1 MSMPELLGHCAQAAV
16 QNSAAKEEPSA
27 GVQGVARAEVAFV
40 LVGDAAVPAACAAAV
55 EKAVAPV
62 LGFAPLLATAR
73 MDAALASAAAG
84 EDLYGVLA
92 QCAERGVRRAFVL
105 PLHFDFSLL
114 QKQQLVESVHRAR
127 RDLAELEIY
136 YDDPD
141 PCHPLLLHIL
151 VDVFCRTLATARA
164 MPQEIGLLL
173 VASGHGDAPAR
184 AQSYRLMR
192 LLWEQLGVA
201 AGEVAFLRHE
211 KTPLP
216 EQLAY
221 CATKP
226 LRWVVLPQMLFA
238 AEYRQYAELIVADF
252 QRQFSAAADWPLC
265 PTLDEHP
272 GVTDW
277 LEQRALTLWK
287 EHRQRQVARKPSL
300 RYGQAAR
307 PAQVC
312 GPQGTIAIERLG
324 DRVPEDMCYDGGV
337 IAEVDRAES
346 LAPLL
351 AAMGLDDGG
360 PIFVKVTWHG
370 YATGTYTDAVAL
382 DALLAALPGK
392 AVVLEGHSVS
402 RNRGAAEWDWEQEA
416 QEHRD
421 WLRAEE
427 AEYLERTGLRAVLNR
442 HGATYLNVTEAY
454 WDGQCAATAEVEALV
469 DATGAKLKHR
479 ELCAFVPQLL
489 LQYRQRPFISFA
501 RFKGPTRLGIS
512 NCFGLLPGPLRAAW
526 HGPSIAHFSRVCC
539 DMAQIYGALLRPYGL
554 VEGLNQAVR
563 WNRQG
568 LYRSR
573 WGHYDLIDRPG
584 LIALSPGL
592 VAADILASRLQG
604 QDVER
609 SAFFDVV
616 RSVFGA
622 HENACRA
629 GIDSG
634 LVARLS

>member
-1 MSMPELLGHCAQAAV
+1 MSMSELVDRCSGLEAAIT
-16 QNSAAKEEPSA
+16 S
-27 GVQGVARAEVAFV
+27 EVAFV
-40 LVGDAAVPAACAAAV
+40 LVGDAQVPKACCEAV
-55 EKAVAPV
+55 ENAIAPV
-62 LGFAPLLATAR
+62 LGFFPAVHAAHMLEEFYYSTPPPSDGGLYGLLAA
-73 MDAALASAAAG
+73 
-84 EDLYGVLA
+84 
-92 QCAERGVRRAFVL
+92 CAERGVRRVFVL

-114 QKQQLVESVHRAR
+114 QKQQLVETVNRSR
-127 RDLAELEIY
+127 RDLSDLEIY

-141 PCHPLLLHIL
+141 PCHPLLLQIF
-151 VDVFCRTLATARA
+151 VDIFCRTLAKAQA

-192 LLWEQLGVA
+192 LLWEQLGLA
-201 AGEVAFLRHE
+201 SGEVAFLRHE

-216 EQLAY
+216 EQLAR
-221 CATKP
+221 CAAKP
-226 LRWVVLPQMLFA
+226 LRWVVLPQLLFA
-238 AEYRQYAELIVADF
+238 DAHRQYTEVILADF
-252 QRQFSAAADWPLC
+252 QRQFSPAADWPLC
-265 PTLDEHP
+265 AALEGHP
-272 GVTDW
+272 GVADW
-277 LEQRALTLWK
+277 LQQRALALWK
-287 EHRQRQVARKPSL
+287 QHRQRQEARLPSL
-300 RYGQAAR
+300 RYGATAR
-307 PAQVC
+307 PARIC
-312 GPQGTIAIERLG
+312 AAGASLPIEDLG
-324 DRVPEDMCYDGGV
+324 ARVPEDMCYNGGV

-351 AAMGLDDGG
+351 EAMGIDAGG

-382 DALLAALPGK
+382 DALLSALPGK

-402 RNRGAAEWDWEQEA
+402 RNRGGAEWDWETQA
-416 QEHRD
+416 REHRD

-427 AEYLERTGLRAVLNR
+427 AEYLERTGLRQVLAR

-454 WDGQCAATAEVEALV
+454 WDGQCAPASEVESIARAAGVQLN
-469 DATGAKLKHR
+469 HP
-479 ELCAFVPQLL
+479 ELCAFVPELL
-489 LQYRQRPFISFA
+489 LQYRNRPFLSFA

-526 HGPSIAHFSRVCC
+526 HGPNISHFARVCC
-539 DMAQIYGALLRPYGL
+539 DMAQIYGSLLKPYGL
-554 VEGLNQAVR
+554 VEGFNQAVR

-584 LIALSPGL
+584 ILTLSPGL
-592 VAADILASRLQG
+592 AAADILASRLQG
-604 QDVER
+604 QNVER

-616 RSVFGA
+616 RSVFGP
-622 HENACRA
+622 HQRACRDS
-629 GIDSG
+629 IDTG

>member
-1 MSMPELLGHCAQAAV
+1 MSTSERLACYGVDQSV
-16 QNSAAKEEPSA
+16 ITNRSASS
-27 GVQGVARAEVAFV
+27 EVAFV
-40 LVGDAAVPAACAAAV
+40 LVGDGAVPAACTESV

-62 LGFAPLLATAR
+62 LGFAPLLATAHIGATC
-73 MDAALASAAAG
+73 DAAREVGAGFRPRDGVYGALAA
-84 EDLYGVLA
+84 
-92 QCAERGVRRAFVL
+92 CAEQGVRRVFVL

-114 QKQQLVESVHRAR
+114 QKQQLVESVNRSR
-127 RDLAELEIY
+127 RDFVELEIY

-141 PCHPLLLHIL
+141 PCHPLLLHVL
-151 VDVFCRTLATARA
+151 VDVFCRTLAAAQA

-201 AGEVAFLRHE
+201 AGDVAFLRHE

-216 EQLAY
+216 EQLAH
-221 CATKP
+221 CAAKP
-226 LRWVVLPQMLFA
+226 LRWVLLPQMLFA
-238 AEYRQYAELIVADF
+238 AEHRQYAELITADF
-252 QRQFSAAADWPLC
+252 QRQFSATADWLLC
-265 PTLDEHP
+265 PELDRHP

-277 LEQRALTLWK
+277 LAQRALTLWK
-287 EHRQRQVARKPSL
+287 EHRQRREARQPSL
-300 RYGQAAR
+300 RYGATSR

-312 GPQGTIAIERLG
+312 GPQRNMPIEDLG
-324 DRVPEDMCYDGGV
+324 AALPTDMCYDGGLV
-337 IAEVDRAES
+337 AEVDRGES

-351 AAMGLDDGG
+351 GAVGIDGDG

-382 DALLAALPGK
+382 DALLSALPGK

-402 RNRGAAEWDWEQEA
+402 RNRGGADWDWEMDA
-416 QEHRD
+416 QLHRD

-427 AEYLERTGLRAVLNR
+427 AEYLERTGLREVLNK

-454 WDGQCAATAEVEALV
+454 WDGQCAAAEEVEELV
-469 DATGAKLKHR
+469 SAAGVELKHR

-489 LQYRQRPFISFA
+489 LENRARPFISFA

-526 HGPSIAHFSRVCC
+526 HGPSIAHFARVCC
-539 DMAQIYGALLRPYGL
+539 DMAQIYGSLCTPYGL

-584 LIALSPGL
+584 MITLSPGL
-592 VAADILASRLQG
+592 AAADILASRLQG

-622 HENACRA
+622 RARACRDS
-629 GIDSG
+629 IDSG